1 MSIFLIIAAILM
13 AFALVCFAVPTAII
27 GAGGMVWLS
36 ASLLS
41 FILHFFGWGVVEVP
55 AGGRI
60 VRR

>member
-1 MSIFLIIAAILM
+1 MSIFLVLAAVLM

-41 FILHFFGWGVVEVP
+41 WILHGFGVGVVEVP
-55 AGGRI
+55 ARGW